1 MAPFFYFLK
10 TIVAKLWLKKKL
22 LVEKIKKSARNKR
35 LTWNFNGGRYW
46 VRTSDPHRVKV
57 MLSR

>member
-1 MAPFFYFLK
+1 MQLVGTISELFRNK
-10 TIVAKLWLKKKL
+10 TMYYPKK
-22 LVEKIKKSARNKR
+22 EKSQTPYKR
-35 LTWNFNGGRYW
+35 LTWLFNGGRYW